1 MEDGRDYSRL
11 LSALRFNLRELDGG
25 TCTECGCGA
34 FSEAELLG
42 LLEKHGGNVR
52 AATYEGLLMKAED
65 DGLTLPDG
73 LELPSRREYWLRLA
87 AFYRPSGS
95 RSMTRADEG

>member
-1 MEDGRDYSRL
+1 MADGNDYSRR
-11 LSALRFNLRELDGG
+11 LSELRFNLRETDGG
-25 TCTECGCGA
+25 DCLECGCGA
-34 FSEAELLG
+34 FTEAELLA
-42 LLEKHGGNVR
+42 LLAKHGGDVR

-73 LELPSRREYWLRLA
+73 LELPSRRAYWLRLA

-95 RSMTRADEG
+95 RSMARADEA